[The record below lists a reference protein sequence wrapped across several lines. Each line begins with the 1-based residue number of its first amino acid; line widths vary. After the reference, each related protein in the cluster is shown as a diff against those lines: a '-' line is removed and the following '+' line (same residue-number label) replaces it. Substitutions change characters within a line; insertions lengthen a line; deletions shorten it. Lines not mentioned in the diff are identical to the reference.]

1 MKINWKVRFKNP
13 VFWIGLA
20 GAVMTP
26 ILAYSGM
33 SYADL
38 TSWGSIRDLALEVA
52 NNPFLIGTIIS
63 SVLSAI
69 GVIADTTTKG
79 ICDSKQAMTYD
90 VPKED

>member
-38 TSWGSIRDLALEVA
+38 TTWDSIRDLAASVVE
-52 NNPFLIGTIIS
+52 NPFAPNRTAYQAFPQMKGVKRTIS
-63 SVLSAI
+63 
-69 GVIADTTTKG
+69 
-79 ICDSKQAMTYD
+79 
-90 VPKED
+90 

>member
-52 NNPFLIGTIIS
+52 NNPFLIGTIVS
-63 SVLSAI
+63 SVLSAL
-69 GVIADTTTKG
+69 GVIADATTKG
-79 ICDSKQAMTYD
+79 FCDSKQAMTYD
-90 VPKED
+90 APKEG

>member
-13 VFWIGLA
+13 VFWVGLA
-20 GAVMTP
+20 GAIMTP

-38 TSWGSIRDLALEVA
+38 TSWGSIRDLALEVT
-52 NNPFLIGTIIS
+52 NNPFLIGTIVS
-63 SVLSAI
+63 SVLSAL

-90 VPKED
+90 EPKED

>member
-52 NNPFLIGTIIS
+52 NNPFLIGTIVS
-63 SVLSAI
+63 SVLSAL
-69 GVIADTTTKG
+69 GVIADATTKG
-79 ICDSKQAMTYD
+79 FCDSAQAMTYD
-90 VPKED
+90 APKEG